1 MDHANVLK
9 EEICDKFLKKFLPA
23 WGVSYKPKILCV
35 GRVHHWSTDVWRMQ
49 GDKFYKLSGK
59 TKKYVR
65 KHHYGEHL
73 GFGGYVASAG
83 TCYGDS
89 GGPLYQEQIDSR
101 TGRKKYIVTGKHHL
115 VKPPSLVVILKGHP

>member
-1 MDHANVLK
+1 
-9 EEICDKFLKKFLPA
+9 
-23 WGVSYKPKILCV
+23 
-35 GRVHHWSTDVWRMQ
+35 MQ